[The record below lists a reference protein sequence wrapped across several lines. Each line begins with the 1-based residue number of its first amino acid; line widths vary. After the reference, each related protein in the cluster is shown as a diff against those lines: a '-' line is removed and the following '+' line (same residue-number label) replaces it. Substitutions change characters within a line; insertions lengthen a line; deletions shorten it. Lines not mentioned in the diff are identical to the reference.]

1 MTGAE
6 IALLVLLVLV
16 LVAVALSSV
25 ARRLDRL
32 HRREASSR
40 ATLEAQLVHRAEAA
54 MALTESDLL
63 DPASALVLADA
74 GWRAAVTA
82 PRLLGEENPDGAE
95 ERGLAESELTRALRA
110 ALGTAADQQAWSAS
124 AEGAALLSRLA
135 TASYRAQL
143 ARRFHN
149 DAVVQ
154 IRRIRRNVLVRFFHL
169 AGRAP
174 LPQTFEMDDE
184 LSVHPPATTSPAGS

>member
-1 MTGAE
+1 MPEGHSVHR
-6 IALLVLLVLV
+6 IARQFARNFVGKP
-16 LVAVALSSV
+16 VA
-25 ARRLDRL
+25 
-32 HRREASSR
+32 ASSPQGR
-40 ATLEAQLVHRAEAA
+40 F
-54 MALTESDLL
+54 
-63 DPASALVLADA
+63 
-74 GWRAAVTA
+74 
-82 PRLLGEENPDGAE
+82 
-95 ERGLAESELTRALRA
+95 
-110 ALGTAADQQAWSAS
+110 